1 MQKFVYT
8 DQFDKV
14 FSTFDLNER
23 IASLKDSSKFN
34 EKSIL
39 YIVDASYGTYIYA
52 QGHLF
57 GVDFD
62 IKKLSE
68 FISEQHEQISKHDDE
83 IRELNEVINSKV
95 DTSTLIEDEL
105 VIAGHVASLQDDV
118 SVLKETINS
127 KVDTS
132 TLIEDELVI
141 AGHVASLQDDV
152 SVLKETINS
161 KVDVSALIEDEL
173 VIAGHVASL
182 HEDVSVCLNN
192 ISTGLNDISTKLND
206 TSIVIN
212 QHIDSS
218 FIQLNSSINT
228 LNTKCDDTQTI
239 VQSAVTQLLD
249 TGVVTLNQP
258 VIDLTNTGLVYDTS
272 IEPNK
277 MYMFGEKTEL
287 TINHLIEG
295 LSGIVN
301 EYMFQFTSSS
311 TGDCSL
317 NVPNTVKWMIT
328 PNIQNS
334 KFYMVSI
341 ENNLGLIGEW
351 NNE

>member
-95 DTSTLIEDEL
+95 DTST
-105 VIAGHVASLQDDV
+105 
-118 SVLKETINS
+118 
-127 KVDTS
+127 
-132 TLIEDELVI
+132 
-141 AGHVASLQDDV
+141 
-152 SVLKETINS
+152 
-161 KVDVSALIEDEL
+161 LIEDEL